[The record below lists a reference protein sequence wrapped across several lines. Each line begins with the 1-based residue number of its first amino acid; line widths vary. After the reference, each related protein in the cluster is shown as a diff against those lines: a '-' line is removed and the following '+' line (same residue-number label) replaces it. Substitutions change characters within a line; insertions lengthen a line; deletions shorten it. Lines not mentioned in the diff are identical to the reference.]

1 MNDKTQLILNFIN
14 ESSSNMPYVLK
25 DKLIRDGKKL
35 KYRFEFEE
43 IKNSIDEFIEGNEL
57 NALHGA
63 QRMLDE
69 GKIDVIQM
77 EFGGCN
83 IDSRTY
89 FRDFWNLLSAKYKV
103 YRVLLDGVEEITEYR
118 DILEIFFC
126 TNYLFV
132 RK

>member
-1 MNDKTQLILNFIN
+1 MYLNGSLFVEEDSIFDENRYKIYCDLND
-14 ESSSNMPYVLK
+14 
-25 DKLIRDGKKL
+25 D
-35 KYRFEFEE
+35 
-43 IKNSIDEFIEGNEL
+43 
-57 NALHGA
+57 
-63 QRMLDE
+63 

>member
-57 NALHGA
+57 NRLLCCLELGVLER
-63 QRMLDE
+63 QRCFI
-69 GKIDVIQM
+69 KHII
-77 EFGGCN
+77 
-83 IDSRTY
+83 IY
-89 FRDFWNLLSAKYKV
+89 
-103 YRVLLDGVEEITEYR
+103 
-118 DILEIFFC
+118 
-126 TNYLFV
+126 
-132 RK
+132 